1 MNNYFLLVSFA
12 KNLPLEMVVWPE
24 RQLLKNYNETVLGKV
39 SSLLQLP
46 ARSGYYDRQLIEQYN
61 ETMLG
66 KVSSLLQLPVRS
78 GYYDRQL
85 MKKYNETTI
94 IKNV

>member
-1 MNNYFLLVSFA
+1 MIGT
-12 KNLPLEMVVWPE
+12 
-24 RQLLKNYNETVLGKV
+24 RQLIEQYNETVMGKV

-46 ARSGYYDRQLIEQYN
+46 ARL
-61 ETMLG
+61 
-66 KVSSLLQLPVRS
+66 